1 MQNHIFL
8 WTLVDLWSI
17 ISDLGWFYHTL
28 FFQQNEGSKGS
39 LKTGSKI
46 SNPFLVINVEKSNKC
61 SEHCQVKTL
70 QLDSI
75 H

>member
-17 ISDLGWFYHTL
+17 ISDLARVYHIL
-28 FFQQNEGSKGS
+28 FFQQNEGSKRS

-46 SNPFLVINVEKSNKC
+46 SKPFLVINV
-61 SEHCQVKTL
+61 
-70 QLDSI
+70 
-75 H
+75 

>member
-17 ISDLGWFYHTL
+17 ISDLAWFYHIL

-39 LKTGSKI
+39 LKAGSKI
-46 SNPFLVINVEKSNKC
+46 SNPFLVINV
-61 SEHCQVKTL
+61 
-70 QLDSI
+70 
-75 H
+75 